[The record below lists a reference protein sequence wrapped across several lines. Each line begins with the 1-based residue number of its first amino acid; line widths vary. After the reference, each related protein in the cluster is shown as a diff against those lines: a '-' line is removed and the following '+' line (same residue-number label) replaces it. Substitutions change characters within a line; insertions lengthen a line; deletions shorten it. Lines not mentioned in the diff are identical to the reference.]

1 MKIRNKKIKIIA
13 IITILV
19 ITILYGIWKENK
31 GKIKIEYINEQAEIT
46 DIEDNEKTKNL
57 HNTTMKNNENIK
69 NKETNKTDK
78 TDKNKIVIYIIGEVK
93 QEGVYELD
101 ENSRISD
108 AIEKAG
114 GTKENADLSQI
125 NLAYKIEDGMRIY
138 IPKKGELVQ
147 DKEKIEDKTQ
157 EVVTGKS
164 TDITNTTSVNTN
176 LSTNKKSKTDI
187 EKINLNGTVKEGS
200 TNEILRD
207 YIGHI
212 EETAKYDG
220 NVGLAAHNRGNKYS
234 YFARI
239 NELEPGDEIVYTTK
253 YGERKYI
260 VDTKKEILETDWSN
274 LEGTSDNRLTLITC
288 IKNKVNQRLCVQAVQ
303 EKI

>member
-1 MKIRNKKIKIIA
+1 MKIRNQKIKIIA

-19 ITILYGIWKENK
+19 ITIIYGIWKENK
-31 GKIKIEYINEQAEIT
+31 GKIKIENINEQAEIT

-57 HNTTMKNNENIK
+57 HNTTMEDNENIK
-69 NKETNKTDK
+69 NKETNK

-138 IPKKGELVQ
+138 IQKKGELVQ

-157 EVVTGKS
+157 EVVTDKS

-187 EKINLNGTVKEGS
+187 EKINLNKATQ
-200 TNEILRD
+200 T
-207 YIGHI
+207 
-212 EETAKYDG
+212 
-220 NVGLAAHNRGNKYS
+220 
-234 YFARI
+234 
-239 NELEPGDEIVYTTK
+239 ELETLPGIGPST
-253 YGERKYI
+253 
-260 VDTKKEILETDWSN
+260 
-274 LEGTSDNRLTLITC
+274 
-288 IKNKVNQRLCVQAVQ
+288 A
-303 EKI
+303 EKIIAYRKENGNFKNIEDIMNVNGIGESKYNKIKDLISV

>member
-1 MKIRNKKIKIIA
+1 MKIRNKKIIA

-19 ITILYGIWKENK
+19 ITIIYGIWKENR
-31 GKIKIEYINEQAEIT
+31 GKIKIENINEQAEIT

-57 HNTTMKNNENIK
+57 HNTTIENNENIK
-69 NKETNKTDK
+69 NKETNK

-93 QEGVYELD
+93 QEGVYKLD

-157 EVVTGKS
+157 EIVTGKS

-187 EKINLNGTVKEGS
+187 EKINLNKATQ
-200 TNEILRD
+200 T
-207 YIGHI
+207 
-212 EETAKYDG
+212 
-220 NVGLAAHNRGNKYS
+220 
-234 YFARI
+234 
-239 NELEPGDEIVYTTK
+239 ELETLPGIGPST
-253 YGERKYI
+253 
-260 VDTKKEILETDWSN
+260 
-274 LEGTSDNRLTLITC
+274 
-288 IKNKVNQRLCVQAVQ
+288 A
-303 EKI
+303 EKIIAYRKENGNFKNIEDIMNVNGIGESKYNKIKDLISV

>member
-19 ITILYGIWKENK
+19 ITIIYGIWKENK
-31 GKIKIEYINEQAEIT
+31 GKIKIENINEQAEIT

-78 TDKNKIVIYIIGEVK
+78 NKIVIYIIGEVK

-101 ENSRISD
+101 EDSRISD

-157 EVVTGKS
+157 EILTGKS

-187 EKINLNGTVKEGS
+187 EKINLNKATQTELETLPGIGPSTAEKIIAYRKENG
-200 TNEILRD
+200 NFKKIEDIMNVNG
-207 YIGHI
+207 IG
-212 EETAKYDG
+212 ES
-220 NVGLAAHNRGNKYS
+220 KYS
-234 YFARI
+234 KIRDLI
-239 NELEPGDEIVYTTK
+239 NV
-253 YGERKYI
+253 
-260 VDTKKEILETDWSN
+260 
-274 LEGTSDNRLTLITC
+274 
-288 IKNKVNQRLCVQAVQ
+288 
-303 EKI
+303 

>member
-1 MKIRNKKIKIIA
+1 MKIRNKKIIA

-19 ITILYGIWKENK
+19 ITIIYGICKENR
-31 GKIKIEYINEQAEIT
+31 GKIKIENINEQAEIT

-57 HNTTMKNNENIK
+57 HNTTIENNENIK
-69 NKETNKTDK
+69 NKETNK

-93 QEGVYELD
+93 QEGVYKLD

-157 EVVTGKS
+157 EIVTGKS

-187 EKINLNGTVKEGS
+187 EKINLNKATQ
-200 TNEILRD
+200 T
-207 YIGHI
+207 
-212 EETAKYDG
+212 
-220 NVGLAAHNRGNKYS
+220 
-234 YFARI
+234 
-239 NELEPGDEIVYTTK
+239 ELETLPGIGPST
-253 YGERKYI
+253 
-260 VDTKKEILETDWSN
+260 
-274 LEGTSDNRLTLITC
+274 
-288 IKNKVNQRLCVQAVQ
+288 A
-303 EKI
+303 EKIIAYRKENGNFKNIEDIMNVNGIGESKYNKIKDLISV

>member
-1 MKIRNKKIKIIA
+1 MKIRNQKIKIIA

-19 ITILYGIWKENK
+19 ITIIYGIWKENK
-31 GKIKIEYINEQAEIT
+31 GKIKIENINEQAEIT

-57 HNTTMKNNENIK
+57 HNTTMEDNENIK
-69 NKETNKTDK
+69 NKETNKTN
-78 TDKNKIVIYIIGEVK
+78 KNKIVIYIIGEVK

-101 ENSRISD
+101 EDSRISD

-187 EKINLNGTVKEGS
+187 EKINLNKATQTELETLPGIGPSTAEKIIEYRKENG
-200 TNEILRD
+200 NFKNIEDIMNVNG
-207 YIGHI
+207 IG
-212 EETAKYDG
+212 ES
-220 NVGLAAHNRGNKYS
+220 KYS
-234 YFARI
+234 KIRDLI
-239 NELEPGDEIVYTTK
+239 NV
-253 YGERKYI
+253 
-260 VDTKKEILETDWSN
+260 
-274 LEGTSDNRLTLITC
+274 
-288 IKNKVNQRLCVQAVQ
+288 
-303 EKI
+303 

>member
-19 ITILYGIWKENK
+19 ITIIYGIWKENK
-31 GKIKIEYINEQAEIT
+31 GKIKIENINEQAEIT

-78 TDKNKIVIYIIGEVK
+78 NKIVIYITGEVK

-101 ENSRISD
+101 EDSRISD

-157 EVVTGKS
+157 EILTGKS

-187 EKINLNGTVKEGS
+187 EKINLNKATQTELETLPGIGPSTAEKIIAYRKENG
-200 TNEILRD
+200 NFKKIEDIMNVNG
-207 YIGHI
+207 IG
-212 EETAKYDG
+212 ES
-220 NVGLAAHNRGNKYS
+220 KYS
-234 YFARI
+234 KIRDLI
-239 NELEPGDEIVYTTK
+239 NV
-253 YGERKYI
+253 
-260 VDTKKEILETDWSN
+260 
-274 LEGTSDNRLTLITC
+274 
-288 IKNKVNQRLCVQAVQ
+288 
-303 EKI
+303 

>member
-19 ITILYGIWKENK
+19 ITIIYGIWKENK
-31 GKIKIEYINEQAEIT
+31 GKIKIENINEQAEIT

-108 AIEKAG
+108 AIEKAE

-187 EKINLNGTVKEGS
+187 EKINLNKATQ
-200 TNEILRD
+200 T
-207 YIGHI
+207 
-212 EETAKYDG
+212 
-220 NVGLAAHNRGNKYS
+220 
-234 YFARI
+234 
-239 NELEPGDEIVYTTK
+239 ELETLPGIGPST
-253 YGERKYI
+253 
-260 VDTKKEILETDWSN
+260 
-274 LEGTSDNRLTLITC
+274 
-288 IKNKVNQRLCVQAVQ
+288 A
-303 EKI
+303 EKIIAYRKENGNFKNIEDIMNVNGIGESKYNKIKDLISV

>member
-1 MKIRNKKIKIIA
+1 MKIKSKKIKTII
-13 IITILV
+13 IIIILV
-19 ITILYGIWKENK
+19 ITIIYGIWKENR
-31 GKIKIEYINEQAEIT
+31 GKIKIENINEQAEIT

-57 HNTTMKNNENIK
+57 HNTTVENNENIK
-69 NKETNKTDK
+69 NKETNK

-138 IPKKGELVQ
+138 IPKKGESVQ

-176 LSTNKKSKTDI
+176 LSINKKSKTDI
-187 EKINLNGTVKEGS
+187 EKINLNKATQ
-200 TNEILRD
+200 T
-207 YIGHI
+207 
-212 EETAKYDG
+212 
-220 NVGLAAHNRGNKYS
+220 
-234 YFARI
+234 
-239 NELEPGDEIVYTTK
+239 ELETLPGIGPST
-253 YGERKYI
+253 
-260 VDTKKEILETDWSN
+260 
-274 LEGTSDNRLTLITC
+274 
-288 IKNKVNQRLCVQAVQ
+288 A
-303 EKI
+303 EKIIEYRKENGNFKNIEDIMNVNGIGESKYNKIKDLVSV

>member
-19 ITILYGIWKENK
+19 ITIIYGIWKENK
-31 GKIKIEYINEQAEIT
+31 GKIKIENINEQAEIT
-46 DIEDNEKTKNL
+46 DIEDNEKIKNL

-69 NKETNKTDK
+69 NKETNK

-114 GTKENADLSQI
+114 GTKANADLSQI

-176 LSTNKKSKTDI
+176 LSTNKKSKKDI
-187 EKINLNGTVKEGS
+187 EKINLNKATQ
-200 TNEILRD
+200 T
-207 YIGHI
+207 
-212 EETAKYDG
+212 
-220 NVGLAAHNRGNKYS
+220 
-234 YFARI
+234 
-239 NELEPGDEIVYTTK
+239 ELETLPGIGPST
-253 YGERKYI
+253 
-260 VDTKKEILETDWSN
+260 
-274 LEGTSDNRLTLITC
+274 
-288 IKNKVNQRLCVQAVQ
+288 A
-303 EKI
+303 EKIIAYRKENGNFKNIEDIMNVNGIGESKYNKIKDLISV

>member
-1 MKIRNKKIKIIA
+1 MKIINKKIKIIA

-19 ITILYGIWKENK
+19 ITIIYGIWKENK
-31 GKIKIEYINEQAEIT
+31 GKIKIENINEQAEIT

-78 TDKNKIVIYIIGEVK
+78 NKIVIYITGEVK

-101 ENSRISD
+101 EDSRISD

-157 EVVTGKS
+157 EILTGKS

-187 EKINLNGTVKEGS
+187 EKINLNTATQTELETLPGIGPSTAEKIIAYRKENG
-200 TNEILRD
+200 NFKKIEDIMNVNG
-207 YIGHI
+207 IG
-212 EETAKYDG
+212 ES
-220 NVGLAAHNRGNKYS
+220 KYS
-234 YFARI
+234 KIRDLI
-239 NELEPGDEIVYTTK
+239 NV
-253 YGERKYI
+253 
-260 VDTKKEILETDWSN
+260 
-274 LEGTSDNRLTLITC
+274 
-288 IKNKVNQRLCVQAVQ
+288 
-303 EKI
+303 

>member
-1 MKIRNKKIKIIA
+1 MKIRNKKIIA

-19 ITILYGIWKENK
+19 ITIIYGIWKENK
-31 GKIKIEYINEQAEIT
+31 GKIKIENINEQAEST

-57 HNTTMKNNENIK
+57 HNTTMENHENIK
-69 NKETNKTDK
+69 NKETNK

-101 ENSRISD
+101 EDSRISD

-187 EKINLNGTVKEGS
+187 EKINLNKATQTELETLPGIGPSTAEKIIEYRKENG
-200 TNEILRD
+200 NFKNIEDIMNVNG
-207 YIGHI
+207 IG
-212 EETAKYDG
+212 ES
-220 NVGLAAHNRGNKYS
+220 KYS
-234 YFARI
+234 KIRDLI
-239 NELEPGDEIVYTTK
+239 NV
-253 YGERKYI
+253 
-260 VDTKKEILETDWSN
+260 
-274 LEGTSDNRLTLITC
+274 
-288 IKNKVNQRLCVQAVQ
+288 
-303 EKI
+303 

>member
-1 MKIRNKKIKIIA
+1 MKIRNKKIIA

-19 ITILYGIWKENK
+19 ITIIYGIWKENK
-31 GKIKIEYINEQAEIT
+31 GKIKIENINEQAEIT

-57 HNTTMKNNENIK
+57 HNTTMENHENIK
-69 NKETNKTDK
+69 NKETNK

-101 ENSRISD
+101 EDSRISD

-114 GTKENADLSQI
+114 GTKENADLNQI

-157 EVVTGKS
+157 EIVTGKS

-187 EKINLNGTVKEGS
+187 EKINLNKATQTELETLPGIGPSTAEKIIEYRKENG
-200 TNEILRD
+200 NFKNIEDIMNVNG
-207 YIGHI
+207 IG
-212 EETAKYDG
+212 ES
-220 NVGLAAHNRGNKYS
+220 KYS
-234 YFARI
+234 KIRDLI
-239 NELEPGDEIVYTTK
+239 NV
-253 YGERKYI
+253 
-260 VDTKKEILETDWSN
+260 
-274 LEGTSDNRLTLITC
+274 
-288 IKNKVNQRLCVQAVQ
+288 
-303 EKI
+303 

>member
-1 MKIRNKKIKIIA
+1 MKIRNKKIIA

-19 ITILYGIWKENK
+19 ITIIYGIWKENK
-31 GKIKIEYINEQAEIT
+31 GKIKIENINEQAEIT

-57 HNTTMKNNENIK
+57 HNTTMEDNENIK

-78 TDKNKIVIYIIGEVK
+78 NKIIIYIIGEVK

-157 EVVTGKS
+157 EVVTDKS

-187 EKINLNGTVKEGS
+187 EKINLNKATQ
-200 TNEILRD
+200 T
-207 YIGHI
+207 
-212 EETAKYDG
+212 
-220 NVGLAAHNRGNKYS
+220 
-234 YFARI
+234 
-239 NELEPGDEIVYTTK
+239 ELETLPGIGPST
-253 YGERKYI
+253 
-260 VDTKKEILETDWSN
+260 
-274 LEGTSDNRLTLITC
+274 
-288 IKNKVNQRLCVQAVQ
+288 A
-303 EKI
+303 EKIIAYRKENGNFKNIEDIMNVNGIGESKYNKIKDLISV

>member
-1 MKIRNKKIKIIA
+1 MKIRNKKIIA

-19 ITILYGIWKENK
+19 ITIIYGIWKENR
-31 GKIKIEYINEQAEIT
+31 GKIKIENINEQAEIT

-57 HNTTMKNNENIK
+57 HNTTVENNENIK
-69 NKETNKTDK
+69 NKETNKTNKTDKTDK

-176 LSTNKKSKTDI
+176 LSTNKKIKTDI
-187 EKINLNGTVKEGS
+187 EKINLNKATQ
-200 TNEILRD
+200 T
-207 YIGHI
+207 
-212 EETAKYDG
+212 
-220 NVGLAAHNRGNKYS
+220 
-234 YFARI
+234 
-239 NELEPGDEIVYTTK
+239 ELETLPGIGPST
-253 YGERKYI
+253 
-260 VDTKKEILETDWSN
+260 
-274 LEGTSDNRLTLITC
+274 
-288 IKNKVNQRLCVQAVQ
+288 A
-303 EKI
+303 EKIIEYRKENGNFKNIAYIIYCSLSD

>member
-19 ITILYGIWKENK
+19 ITIIYGIWKENK
-31 GKIKIEYINEQAEIT
+31 GKIKIENINEQAEIT

-78 TDKNKIVIYIIGEVK
+78 NIIVIYIIGEVK

-187 EKINLNGTVKEGS
+187 EKINLNKATQTELETLPGIGPSTAEKIIAYRKENG
-200 TNEILRD
+200 NFKNIEDIMNVNG
-207 YIGHI
+207 IG
-212 EETAKYDG
+212 ES
-220 NVGLAAHNRGNKYS
+220 KYS
-234 YFARI
+234 KIRDLI
-239 NELEPGDEIVYTTK
+239 NV
-253 YGERKYI
+253 
-260 VDTKKEILETDWSN
+260 
-274 LEGTSDNRLTLITC
+274 
-288 IKNKVNQRLCVQAVQ
+288 
-303 EKI
+303 

>member
-1 MKIRNKKIKIIA
+1 MKIRNKKIIA

-19 ITILYGIWKENK
+19 ITIIYGIWKENK
-31 GKIKIEYINEQAEIT
+31 GKIKIENINEQAEIT

-57 HNTTMKNNENIK
+57 HNITIENNENIK
-69 NKETNKTDK
+69 NKETNK

-101 ENSRISD
+101 EDSRISD

-157 EVVTGKS
+157 EIVTGKS

-176 LSTNKKSKTDI
+176 LSTNKKSKRDI
-187 EKINLNGTVKEGS
+187 EKINLNKATQTELETLPGIGPSTAEKIIAYRKENG
-200 TNEILRD
+200 NFKNIEDIMNVNG
-207 YIGHI
+207 IG
-212 EETAKYDG
+212 ES
-220 NVGLAAHNRGNKYS
+220 KYS
-234 YFARI
+234 KIRDLI
-239 NELEPGDEIVYTTK
+239 NV
-253 YGERKYI
+253 
-260 VDTKKEILETDWSN
+260 
-274 LEGTSDNRLTLITC
+274 
-288 IKNKVNQRLCVQAVQ
+288 
-303 EKI
+303 

>member
-1 MKIRNKKIKIIA
+1 MKIRNKKIIA

-19 ITILYGIWKENK
+19 ITIIYGIWKENR
-31 GKIKIEYINEQAEIT
+31 GKIKIENINEQAEIT
-46 DIEDNEKTKNL
+46 DIEDNEKTKKL
-57 HNTTMKNNENIK
+57 HNTAVEND
-69 NKETNKTDK
+69 E
-78 TDKNKIVIYIIGEVK
+78 K

-176 LSTNKKSKTDI
+176 LSTNKKIKTDI
-187 EKINLNGTVKEGS
+187 EKINLNKATQ
-200 TNEILRD
+200 T
-207 YIGHI
+207 
-212 EETAKYDG
+212 
-220 NVGLAAHNRGNKYS
+220 
-234 YFARI
+234 
-239 NELEPGDEIVYTTK
+239 ELETLPGIGPST
-253 YGERKYI
+253 
-260 VDTKKEILETDWSN
+260 
-274 LEGTSDNRLTLITC
+274 
-288 IKNKVNQRLCVQAVQ
+288 A
-303 EKI
+303 EKIIEYRKETLKILKIL

>member
-1 MKIRNKKIKIIA
+1 MKIRNKKIIA

-19 ITILYGIWKENK
+19 ITIIYGIWKENR
-31 GKIKIEYINEQAEIT
+31 GKIKIENINEQAEIT
-46 DIEDNEKTKNL
+46 DIEDNEKTRNL
-57 HNTTMKNNENIK
+57 HNTTVENNENIK
-69 NKETNKTDK
+69 NKETNK

-157 EVVTGKS
+157 EIVTGKS

-176 LSTNKKSKTDI
+176 LSTNKKIKTDI
-187 EKINLNGTVKEGS
+187 EKINLNKATQ
-200 TNEILRD
+200 T
-207 YIGHI
+207 
-212 EETAKYDG
+212 
-220 NVGLAAHNRGNKYS
+220 
-234 YFARI
+234 
-239 NELEPGDEIVYTTK
+239 ELETLPGIGPST
-253 YGERKYI
+253 
-260 VDTKKEILETDWSN
+260 
-274 LEGTSDNRLTLITC
+274 
-288 IKNKVNQRLCVQAVQ
+288 A
-303 EKI
+303 EKIIEYRKENGNFKNIEDIMNVNGIGESKYNKIKDLISV

>member
-19 ITILYGIWKENK
+19 ITIIYGIWKENK
-31 GKIKIEYINEQAEIT
+31 GKIKIENINEQAEIT

-187 EKINLNGTVKEGS
+187 EKINLNKATQ
-200 TNEILRD
+200 T
-207 YIGHI
+207 
-212 EETAKYDG
+212 
-220 NVGLAAHNRGNKYS
+220 
-234 YFARI
+234 
-239 NELEPGDEIVYTTK
+239 ELETLPGIGPST
-253 YGERKYI
+253 
-260 VDTKKEILETDWSN
+260 
-274 LEGTSDNRLTLITC
+274 
-288 IKNKVNQRLCVQAVQ
+288 A
-303 EKI
+303 EKIIAYRKENGNFKNIEDIMNVNGIGESKYNKIKDLISV

>member
-1 MKIRNKKIKIIA
+1 MKIRNKKIIA

-19 ITILYGIWKENK
+19 ITIIYGIWKENK
-31 GKIKIEYINEQAEIT
+31 GKIKIENINEQAEIT

-57 HNTTMKNNENIK
+57 HNTTLENNENIK
-69 NKETNKTDK
+69 NKETNKTN
-78 TDKNKIVIYIIGEVK
+78 KNKIVIYIIGEVK

-101 ENSRISD
+101 EDSRISD

-187 EKINLNGTVKEGS
+187 EKINLNKATQTELETLPGIGPSTAEKIIEYRKENG
-200 TNEILRD
+200 NFKNIEDIMNVNG
-207 YIGHI
+207 IG
-212 EETAKYDG
+212 ES
-220 NVGLAAHNRGNKYS
+220 KYS
-234 YFARI
+234 KIRDLI
-239 NELEPGDEIVYTTK
+239 NV
-253 YGERKYI
+253 
-260 VDTKKEILETDWSN
+260 
-274 LEGTSDNRLTLITC
+274 
-288 IKNKVNQRLCVQAVQ
+288 
-303 EKI
+303 

>member
-1 MKIRNKKIKIIA
+1 MKIRNKKIIA

-19 ITILYGIWKENK
+19 ITIIYGIWKENK
-31 GKIKIEYINEQAEIT
+31 GKIKIENINEQAEIT

-57 HNTTMKNNENIK
+57 HNTTMENNENIK
-69 NKETNKTDK
+69 NKETNK

-108 AIEKAG
+108 AIETAG

-157 EVVTGKS
+157 EIVTGKS

-176 LSTNKKSKTDI
+176 LSINKKSKTDI
-187 EKINLNGTVKEGS
+187 EKINLNKATQ
-200 TNEILRD
+200 T
-207 YIGHI
+207 
-212 EETAKYDG
+212 
-220 NVGLAAHNRGNKYS
+220 
-234 YFARI
+234 
-239 NELEPGDEIVYTTK
+239 ELETLPGIGPST
-253 YGERKYI
+253 
-260 VDTKKEILETDWSN
+260 
-274 LEGTSDNRLTLITC
+274 
-288 IKNKVNQRLCVQAVQ
+288 A
-303 EKI
+303 EKIIAYRKENGNFKNIEDIMNVNGIGESKYNKIKDLISV

>member
-1 MKIRNKKIKIIA
+1 MKIRNKKIIA

-19 ITILYGIWKENK
+19 ITIIYGIWKENK
-31 GKIKIEYINEQAEIT
+31 GKIKIENINEQAEIT

-78 TDKNKIVIYIIGEVK
+78 NKIVIYIIGEVK
-93 QEGVYELD
+93 QEGVYKLD

-108 AIEKAG
+108 ALEKAG

-157 EVVTGKS
+157 EIVTGKS

-187 EKINLNGTVKEGS
+187 EKINLNKATQ
-200 TNEILRD
+200 T
-207 YIGHI
+207 
-212 EETAKYDG
+212 
-220 NVGLAAHNRGNKYS
+220 
-234 YFARI
+234 
-239 NELEPGDEIVYTTK
+239 ELETLPGIGPST
-253 YGERKYI
+253 
-260 VDTKKEILETDWSN
+260 
-274 LEGTSDNRLTLITC
+274 
-288 IKNKVNQRLCVQAVQ
+288 A
-303 EKI
+303 EKIIAYRKENGNFKNIEDIMNVNGIGESKYNKIKDLISV

>member
-1 MKIRNKKIKIIA
+1 MKIRNQKIKIIA

-19 ITILYGIWKENK
+19 ITIIYGIWKENK
-31 GKIKIEYINEQAEIT
+31 GKIKIENINEQAEIT

-57 HNTTMKNNENIK
+57 HNTTMEDNENIK

-78 TDKNKIVIYIIGEVK
+78 NKIIIYIIGEVK

-157 EVVTGKS
+157 EVVTDKS

-187 EKINLNGTVKEGS
+187 EKINLNKATQ
-200 TNEILRD
+200 T
-207 YIGHI
+207 
-212 EETAKYDG
+212 
-220 NVGLAAHNRGNKYS
+220 
-234 YFARI
+234 
-239 NELEPGDEIVYTTK
+239 ELETLPGIGPST
-253 YGERKYI
+253 
-260 VDTKKEILETDWSN
+260 
-274 LEGTSDNRLTLITC
+274 
-288 IKNKVNQRLCVQAVQ
+288 A
-303 EKI
+303 EKIIAYRKENGNFKNIEDIMNVNGIGESKYNKIKDLISV

>member
-1 MKIRNKKIKIIA
+1 MKIRNKKIIA

-19 ITILYGIWKENK
+19 ITIIYGIWKENK
-31 GKIKIEYINEQAEIT
+31 GKIKIENINEQAEIT

-57 HNTTMKNNENIK
+57 HNTTMGNHENIK
-69 NKETNKTDK
+69 NKETNK

-157 EVVTGKS
+157 EIVTGKS

-187 EKINLNGTVKEGS
+187 EKINLNKATQTELETLPGIGPSTAEKIIAYRKENG
-200 TNEILRD
+200 NFKNIEDIMNVNG
-207 YIGHI
+207 IG
-212 EETAKYDG
+212 ES
-220 NVGLAAHNRGNKYS
+220 KYS
-234 YFARI
+234 KIRDLI
-239 NELEPGDEIVYTTK
+239 NV
-253 YGERKYI
+253 
-260 VDTKKEILETDWSN
+260 
-274 LEGTSDNRLTLITC
+274 
-288 IKNKVNQRLCVQAVQ
+288 
-303 EKI
+303 

>member
-1 MKIRNKKIKIIA
+1 MKIRNKKIIA

-19 ITILYGIWKENK
+19 ITIIYGIWKENR
-31 GKIKIEYINEQAEIT
+31 GKIKIENINEQAEIT

-57 HNTTMKNNENIK
+57 HNTTMENNENIK
-69 NKETNKTDK
+69 NKETNK

-101 ENSRISD
+101 EDSRISD

-147 DKEKIEDKTQ
+147 DKEKIEYKTQ
-157 EVVTGKS
+157 EIVTGKS

-176 LSTNKKSKTDI
+176 LSTNKKSKRDI
-187 EKINLNGTVKEGS
+187 EKINLNKATQ
-200 TNEILRD
+200 T
-207 YIGHI
+207 
-212 EETAKYDG
+212 
-220 NVGLAAHNRGNKYS
+220 
-234 YFARI
+234 
-239 NELEPGDEIVYTTK
+239 ELETLPGIGPST
-253 YGERKYI
+253 
-260 VDTKKEILETDWSN
+260 
-274 LEGTSDNRLTLITC
+274 
-288 IKNKVNQRLCVQAVQ
+288 A
-303 EKI
+303 EKIIAYRKENGNFKNIEDIMNVNGIGESKYNKIKDLISV

>member
-1 MKIRNKKIKIIA
+1 MKIRNKKIIA

-19 ITILYGIWKENK
+19 ITIIYGIWKENR
-31 GKIKIEYINEQAEIT
+31 GKIKIENINEQAEII

-57 HNTTMKNNENIK
+57 HNTTMENNENIK
-69 NKETNKTDK
+69 NKETNK

-176 LSTNKKSKTDI
+176 LSTNKKIKTDI
-187 EKINLNGTVKEGS
+187 EKINLNKATQ
-200 TNEILRD
+200 T
-207 YIGHI
+207 
-212 EETAKYDG
+212 
-220 NVGLAAHNRGNKYS
+220 
-234 YFARI
+234 
-239 NELEPGDEIVYTTK
+239 ELETLPGIGPST
-253 YGERKYI
+253 
-260 VDTKKEILETDWSN
+260 
-274 LEGTSDNRLTLITC
+274 
-288 IKNKVNQRLCVQAVQ
+288 A
-303 EKI
+303 EKIIAYRKENGNFKNIEDIMNVNGIGESKYNKIKDLVSV

>member
-1 MKIRNKKIKIIA
+1 MKIRNKKIIA

-19 ITILYGIWKENK
+19 ITIIYGIWKENR
-31 GKIKIEYINEQAEIT
+31 GKIKIENINEQAEIT

-57 HNTTMKNNENIK
+57 HNTTVENNENIK
-69 NKETNKTDK
+69 NKETNK

-187 EKINLNGTVKEGS
+187 EKINLNKATQ
-200 TNEILRD
+200 T
-207 YIGHI
+207 
-212 EETAKYDG
+212 
-220 NVGLAAHNRGNKYS
+220 
-234 YFARI
+234 
-239 NELEPGDEIVYTTK
+239 ELETLPGIGPST
-253 YGERKYI
+253 
-260 VDTKKEILETDWSN
+260 
-274 LEGTSDNRLTLITC
+274 
-288 IKNKVNQRLCVQAVQ
+288 A
-303 EKI
+303 EKIIAYRKENGNFKNIEDIMNVNGIGESKYNKIKDLISV

>member
-19 ITILYGIWKENK
+19 ITIIYGIWKENK
-31 GKIKIEYINEQAEIT
+31 GKIKIENINEQAEIT

-187 EKINLNGTVKEGS
+187 EKINLNKATQTELETLPGIGPSTAEKIIAYRKENG
-200 TNEILRD
+200 NFKNIEDIMNVNG
-207 YIGHI
+207 IG
-212 EETAKYDG
+212 ES
-220 NVGLAAHNRGNKYS
+220 KYS
-234 YFARI
+234 KIRDLI
-239 NELEPGDEIVYTTK
+239 NV
-253 YGERKYI
+253 
-260 VDTKKEILETDWSN
+260 
-274 LEGTSDNRLTLITC
+274 
-288 IKNKVNQRLCVQAVQ
+288 
-303 EKI
+303 

>member
-1 MKIRNKKIKIIA
+1 MKIRNKKIIA

-19 ITILYGIWKENK
+19 ITIIYGIWKENK
-31 GKIKIEYINEQAEIT
+31 GKIKIENINEQAEIT

-57 HNTTMKNNENIK
+57 HNTTMENNENIK
-69 NKETNKTDK
+69 NKETNK

-157 EVVTGKS
+157 EIVTGKS

-187 EKINLNGTVKEGS
+187 EKINLNKATQ
-200 TNEILRD
+200 T
-207 YIGHI
+207 
-212 EETAKYDG
+212 
-220 NVGLAAHNRGNKYS
+220 
-234 YFARI
+234 
-239 NELEPGDEIVYTTK
+239 ELETLPGIGPST
-253 YGERKYI
+253 
-260 VDTKKEILETDWSN
+260 
-274 LEGTSDNRLTLITC
+274 
-288 IKNKVNQRLCVQAVQ
+288 A
-303 EKI
+303 EKIIEYRKENGNFKNIEDIMNVNGIGESKYNKIKDLISV